1 MNTHGG
7 ASRPPAG
14 LATMGLLSRPS
25 KKVFAG
31 IARRPGWWGRG
42 VHAPFSD
49 RSTHRLPAGRGPDRR
64 V

>member
-1 MNTHGG
+1 
-7 ASRPPAG
+7 
-14 LATMGLLSRPS
+14 MGLLSRPS